1 MLIHV
6 NWNDISIKYQEFIIY
21 NMLVRFNKLNQNQ
34 NQNIINILDRFT
46 KKKCIIEFYYE
57 HLNNKKDIEM
67 KGICILWKCNKFIYL
82 DKFFTTVKN
91 TIKGTGTL
99 ILSEFIDKY
108 SNNTLMWRTDKK
120 TSEFYLKNENVIKY
134 FENNKY
140 VYLGI
145 RKTTNRFSWEY
156 EDIYDLNVKSCFL

>member
-1 MLIHV
+1 MLIHM

-21 NMLVRFNKLNQNQ
+21 TMLTRFNKLNQN
-34 NQNIINILDRFT
+34 IINIVDRFT
-46 KKKCIIEFYYE
+46 KKKCIIEFYYDYI
-57 HLNNKKDIEM
+57 NNTKDIEI

-82 DKFFTTVKN
+82 DKFFTTINN
-91 TIKGTGTL
+91 TIKGTGTNM
-99 ILSEFIDKY
+99 LSEFINKY
-108 SNNTLMWRTDKK
+108 SNNTLLWRTDKK

-134 FENNKY
+134 FENKKY

-145 RKTTNRFSWEY
+145 RKTNHFSWEY